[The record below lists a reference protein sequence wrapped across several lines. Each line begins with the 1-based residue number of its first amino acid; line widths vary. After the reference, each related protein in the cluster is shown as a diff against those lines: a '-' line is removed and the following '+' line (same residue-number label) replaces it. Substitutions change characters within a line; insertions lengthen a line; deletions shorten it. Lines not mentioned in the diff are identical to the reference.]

1 MARVGLNNINH
12 SSPKWLVNL
21 TGALAILTP
30 ILPTFI
36 QSMPGSVSADTKEWI
51 LWCMSVVTGLS
62 AAITMLS
69 KSNKIVT
76 K

>member
-1 MARVGLNNINH
+1 MGKVGISNISH

-21 TGALAILTP
+21 TGASAILTP
-30 ILPTFI
+30 IIPTLI

-51 LWCMSVVTGLS
+51 LWSMSVITAILGM
-62 AAITMLS
+62 ITMLS
-69 KSNKIVT
+69 KSNKTSV